1 MIRIAIYGGAPVQ
14 VNGLEAALRGDG
26 SFEVLPK
33 CLSIASLAA
42 MVACDEPDIILIEPA
57 RGVTS
62 IELTALQRQAP
73 GARIVLWLDTVSTK
87 MAMEAMVMGFRGI
100 LRKSLPSDLQLNCLR
115 RVQMG
120 ELWFEKAVTCPALEP
135 RAAALTAREQSLMD
149 LLAQGLKN
157 REIAGRLEV
166 SEAEVK
172 VYLARLFEKLGVKD
186 RFELALLGLRKAGWR
201 PSEPAR
207 SFRSST
213 SEGPGGEVSEGVT
226 LPMLPTLQ

>member
-1 MIRIAIYGGAPVQ
+1 
-14 VNGLEAALRGDG
+14 
-26 SFEVLPK
+26 
-33 CLSIASLAA
+33 
-42 MVACDEPDIILIEPA
+42 
-57 RGVTS
+57 
-62 IELTALQRQAP
+62 
-73 GARIVLWLDTVSTK
+73 
-87 MAMEAMVMGFRGI
+87 
-100 LRKSLPSDLQLNCLR
+100 
-115 RVQMG
+115 MG
-120 ELWFEKAVTCPALEP
+120 ELWFEKAVTCPAPEP

-201 PSEPAR
+201 PSEPAHA
-207 SFRSST
+207 FRSAT